1 MTGWMAA
8 TFAGEKKKKTN
19 SVIFREYCMD
29 LVSLETQRENDYI
42 QNWLDSRNL
51 TYTWTSG
58 R

>member
-1 MTGWMAA
+1 
-8 TFAGEKKKKTN
+8 
-19 SVIFREYCMD
+19 MD
-29 LVSLETQRENDYI
+29 LVSLETQQENDYI